1 MERENSRVSFGPE
14 SSINTGPVNEDLS
27 RGPEAES
34 DEDEPPSVF
43 HVSDVVEVC
52 FIFLNITEYRYGKLL
67 IARLNTVLLR
77 AYSCP

>member
-43 HVSDVVEVC
+43 HVSDVEEVC
-52 FIFLNITEYRYGKLL
+52 LFL
-67 IARLNTVLLR
+67 
-77 AYSCP
+77 